1 MIVTEML
8 ERYTVK
14 DATLSLVLPVGNGTS
29 QLAALVHDCLL
40 IVPHYFTDFEIIVVD
55 DGSHDSTLRI
65 AHELAAQHEPVMM
78 LRRPAHRGY
87 ARALLSGVA
96 SARGEYVLSI
106 TPEDYVSA
114 SELARMLPYL
124 NEYSIVM
131 GYRMHRPAARV
142 LHQRLIR
149 RLVNMLLAT
158 DLRDPGCRVC
168 LMRTD
173 VVRQMSLR
181 ATSPLIHAEIYARA
195 RRQQVPATQVGLY
208 DYTPSSDHP
217 SAGRWHIRHILGE
230 VLYLRRHMLRWL
242 PLSTGA
248 ATSVRRPAAQS
259 SWPQKLVWAI
269 WLAAAVRGIWLLVR
283 RRGDE

>member
-1 MIVTEML
+1 VQ
-8 ERYTVK
+8 

-55 DGSHDSTLRI
+55 DGSHANTLRI
-65 AHELAAQHEPVMM
+65 AHELAAQHEPVMV
-78 LRRPAHRGY
+78 LRRPALRGY
-87 ARALLSGVA
+87 ARALLSGIA

-106 TPEDYVSA
+106 TPEDHVSA
-114 SELARMLPYL
+114 SELARMVPYL

-131 GYRMHRPAARV
+131 GYRMHRPAVRGP
-142 LHQRLIR
+142 HQRLIR
-149 RLVNMLLAT
+149 RLVNTLLAT
-158 DLRDPGCRVC
+158 DLHDPDCRVC
-168 LMRTD
+168 LMHTD
-173 VVRQMSLR
+173 IVRQMSLR
-181 ATSPLIHAEIYARA
+181 ATGALVHAEIYARA

-208 DYTPSSDHP
+208 DYTPSSEQP
-217 SAGRWHIRHILGE
+217 PTERWHIRHILGE
-230 VLYLRRHMLRWL
+230 VLYLRRHILRWL

-248 ATSVRRPAAQS
+248 PASVRRTSARA

>member
-1 MIVTEML
+1 VQ
-8 ERYTVK
+8 

-55 DGSHDSTLRI
+55 DGSHESTLRI
-65 AHELAAQHEPVMM
+65 AHELAAQHEPVMV
-78 LRRPAHRGY
+78 LRRPALRGY

-106 TPEDYVSA
+106 TPDDHVSA
-114 SELARMLPYL
+114 SELGRMVPYL

-131 GYRMHRPAARV
+131 GYRMHRPATRG

-149 RLVNMLLAT
+149 RLVNTLLAT
-158 DLRDPGCRVC
+158 DLHDPDCRVC
-168 LMRTD
+168 LMHAD

-181 ATSPLIHAEIYARA
+181 ATGALVHAEIYARA
-195 RRQQVPATQVGLY
+195 RRQQVPTTQVGLY
-208 DYTPSSDHP
+208 DYTPSSEQP
-217 SAGRWHIRHILGE
+217 SAERWHIRHMLGE
-230 VLYLRRHMLRWL
+230 VLYLRRHILRWL

-248 ATSVRRPAAQS
+248 PASVRRTSART

-283 RRGDE
+283 RRDEE